1 MRGRKPTPT
10 ALKIM
15 RGNPG
20 KRALPKDEPT
30 PPSGATAPDWL
41 SPLAAEHWPTI
52 ARQLEDAHVLTVI
65 DAPALALY
73 CEAFARWK
81 QASAHVLQ
89 HGEVIE
95 SPMGVMKQS
104 PHLQIANKAHDQMTK
119 MLIEFGMTPSS
130 RSRVTKAKPSENE
143 NPFAELVKHPGIR
156 GELLSKRKVD
166 PPQRV
171 KP

>member
-10 ALKIM
+10 ALKII

-30 PPSGATAPDWL
+30 PPAGAAAPEWL

-81 QASAHVLQ
+81 QASDHVLQ
-89 HGEVIE
+89 HGQVIK
-95 SPMGVMKQS
+95 SPTGVLKQS
-104 PHLQIANKAHDQMTK
+104 PYLLIANKAHDQMAK

-130 RSRVTKAKPSENE
+130 RSRVTKAKPDEDR
-143 NPFAELVKHPGIR
+143 NPFAGLVKRPS
-156 GELLSKRKVD
+156 LSEQSRPKPKVD
-166 PPQRV
+166 PSSV
-171 KP
+171 S